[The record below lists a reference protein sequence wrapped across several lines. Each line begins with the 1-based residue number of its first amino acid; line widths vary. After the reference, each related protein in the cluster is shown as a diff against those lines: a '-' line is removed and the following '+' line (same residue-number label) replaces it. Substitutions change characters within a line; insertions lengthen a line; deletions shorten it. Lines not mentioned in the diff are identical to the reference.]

1 MTPTRPPG
9 TIGARRDRASGTLSG
24 PPDNGQTGTFEVRL
38 SREMRLFD
46 IVMIGVGAMI
56 GAGIFVLTGIAA
68 GVAGP
73 GLLLAFLLNAFVT
86 LFAAAAYAELGSSFH
101 DAGGSYLWVKLG
113 LKDPQGFMSGW
124 MDWFAHA
131 VACSLYALGFG
142 AYFKLVL
149 PLVGL
154 SGFETPFMPVE
165 KWLAVIVVAL
175 FAWINY
181 RGASETGGT
190 GNVVTIA
197 KIAVLAVFVG
207 FGVWITLHRPDW
219 QSVFVDDFLP
229 KGYGGV
235 FVAMGLTFI
244 AFEGYEI
251 IAQCSEEVVQP
262 ERNVPKAIF
271 LSLLIVVP
279 IYLTVAFA
287 ALGAV
292 QVEGMPSWQF
302 LGEQKETALVD
313 VARSFFPGG
322 GIMILIGGLLSTVSA
337 LNATIYSSSR
347 VSLAMGRDRNLPAFF
362 GRVHPTRKTPH
373 GAIAGSAVL
382 IAFMAVALPIE
393 TVASA
398 ANIMFLLLFIQV
410 QVVLIVLRRKMPE
423 RPRGFRVPLVP
434 VVPAIGIMLQLF
446 LAAYLFVYSPLAWL
460 SAAVW
465 IAAGF
470 VVFYTYARKRDQAH
484 EHVVEMREAAMRK
497 DYRILVCLKDAKHAE
512 AILGTAGWL
521 ARGRD
526 AELIG
531 LTVIEVS
538 ERSLLALGLDQ
549 VADARRELNKALG
562 RAKLPDVEIRSL
574 VKISHRLSYAITE
587 TVLEE
592 QCNVIIIG
600 RARHAGAFQ
609 RLSATIVG
617 RVIREAPAHTLF
629 VSGEHWPA
637 QVQRV
642 LFAYDGG
649 PHTKFASDVAASISA
664 ATGAA
669 VLAVH
674 VLRLGATRE
683 ERELAQREM
692 HKLLDETCPGADCRV
707 LVSDDPTT
715 ALLREARR
723 ADVFVAGG
731 TEAGVIE
738 ELLAYTVPLE
748 LAERSPIPVITACEI
763 PADPKRW
770 IN

>member
-1 MTPTRPPG
+1 MSEP
-9 TIGARRDRASGTLSG
+9 
-24 PPDNGQTGTFEVRL
+24 GQTAATSNFEVRL

-73 GLLLAFLLNAFVT
+73 GLLLAFLLNAIVT

-124 MDWFAHA
+124 MDWFAHS

-149 PLVGL
+149 PLIGL
-154 SGFETPFMPVE
+154 SAFETPFLPVE
-165 KWLAVIVVAL
+165 KWLAVSIVAL
-175 FAWINY
+175 FAWINF
-181 RGASETGGT
+181 RGASETGGA
-190 GNVVTIA
+190 GNVVTIG
-197 KIAVLAVFVG
+197 KIIILAVFVG
-207 FGVWITLHRPDW
+207 FGTWITLQRPDW
-219 QSVFVDDFLP
+219 QLVFTEDFLP
-229 KGYGGV
+229 RGYGGV

-251 IAQCSEEVVQP
+251 IAQCSEEVHQP

-271 LSLLIVVP
+271 ISLAIVVP

-292 QVEGMPSWQF
+292 QPEGMSSWQF
-302 LGEQKETALVD
+302 LGMNKETALVD

-322 GIMILIGGLLSTVSA
+322 GVMILVGGLLSTISA

-362 GRVHPTRKTPH
+362 GKVHATRKTPH

-410 QVVLIVLRRKMPE
+410 QAVLIVLRKKMPE
-423 RPRGFRVPLVP
+423 MPRGFRVPLVP
-434 VVPAIGIMLQLF
+434 YVPVVGIVLQML
-446 LAAYLFVYSPLAWL
+446 LAGYLFVYSPLAWL

-465 IAAGF
+465 IAIGF
-470 VVFYTYARKRDQAH
+470 VVYYTYARKRDKAH
-484 EHVVEMREAAMRK
+484 EHVVEMREAARRK
-497 DYRILVCLKDAKHAE
+497 DYRILACLKDAEHAE
-512 AILGTAGWL
+512 AILGTAAWL
-521 ARGRD
+521 AHGRD

-531 LTVIEVS
+531 LTVIEVP
-538 ERSLLALGLDQ
+538 ERVLLAHGLDRL
-549 VADARRELNKALG
+549 DTARRGLD
-562 RAKLPDVEIRSL
+562 RAMTRAPLRDVELKSL
-574 VKISHRLSYAITE
+574 VKVSHRLSFGIAE

-600 RARHAGAFQ
+600 RTRHAGAFK
-609 RLSATIVG
+609 RLAAAIVG

-629 VSGEHWPA
+629 VSADRWPTK
-637 QVQRV
+637 VNRV

-649 PHTKFASDVAASISA
+649 PHTRFAADVCASIAS
-664 ATGAA
+664 ATGAS

-674 VLRLGATRE
+674 VLGPDVATE
-683 ERELAQREM
+683 ERGKARAEM
-692 HKLLDETCPGADCRV
+692 RKLLDETCPGAEARIVIAGD
-707 LVSDDPTT
+707 SATG
-715 ALLREARR
+715 LLREARG
-723 ADVFVAGG
+723 ADVMVAGG
-731 TEAGVIE
+731 TEAGMLE

-748 LAERSPIPVITACEI
+748 LGERASIPVITACEI

>member
-1 MTPTRPPG
+1 
-9 TIGARRDRASGTLSG
+9 LSG
-24 PPDNGQTGTFEVRL
+24 PADDNGAGTFEVRL

-73 GLLLAFLLNAFVT
+73 GLLLAFLLNAVVT

-149 PLVGL
+149 PFIGL
-154 SGFETPFMPVE
+154 SGLETPLLPVE
-165 KWLAVIVVAL
+165 KWLAVAVVAL
-175 FAWINY
+175 FAWINF

-207 FGVWITLHRPDW
+207 FGTWITLQRPDW

-302 LGEQKETALVD
+302 LGLHKETALVD
-313 VARSFFPGG
+313 VAKSFFPGG

-362 GRVHPTRKTPH
+362 GKVHPKRKTPH

-398 ANIMFLLLFIQV
+398 ANIMFLLLFMQV

-434 VVPAIGIMLQLF
+434 VVPAIGILLQLF
-446 LAAYLFVYSPLAWL
+446 LAGYLFVYSPLAWV
-460 SAAVW
+460 SAAAW
-465 IAAGF
+465 IALGF
-470 VVFYTYARKRDQAH
+470 VTYYTYARKRDQAH
-484 EHVVEMREAAMRK
+484 GHVVEMREAAMRK
-497 DYRILVCLKDAKHAE
+497 DYRILACLKDAEHADV
-512 AILGTAGWL
+512 ILGTAAWL
-521 ARGRD
+521 AKGRE
-526 AELIG
+526 AEMIG
-531 LTVIEVS
+531 LNVIEVS
-538 ERSLLALGLDQ
+538 EGSLLALGLEQ
-549 VADARRELNKALG
+549 VAEARRELNEAM
-562 RAKLPDVEIRSL
+562 RRVPVPDVDMRTL
-574 VKISHRLSYAITE
+574 VKISHRLSYAIIE

-592 QCNVIIIG
+592 KCNVIIIG

-609 RLSATIVG
+609 RLSATVVG

-629 VSGEHWPA
+629 VSGERWPEK
-637 QVQRV
+637 VHRV

-649 PHTKFASDVAASISA
+649 PHTKFAAQVAASISG
-664 ATGAA
+664 ATGGVVEAA
-669 VLAVH
+669 H

-683 ERELAQREM
+683 ERDRALTEMRE
-692 HKLLDETCPGADCRV
+692 LLDSSCPGAEARV
-707 LVSDDPTT
+707 LVSDDPAT
-715 ALLREARR
+715 ALLRAARR
-723 ADVFVAGG
+723 ADVIVAGG
-731 TEAGVIE
+731 TEAGALE

>member
-1 MTPTRPPG
+1 MSE
-9 TIGARRDRASGTLSG
+9 SGEATTVSS
-24 PPDNGQTGTFEVRL
+24 FEVRL

-73 GLLLAFLLNAFVT
+73 GLLLAFLLNAVVT

-101 DAGGSYLWVKLG
+101 TAGGSYLWVKLG

-149 PLVGL
+149 PLIGL
-154 SGFETPFMPVE
+154 SGLEMPLLPVE
-165 KWLAVIVVAL
+165 KWLAVAVVAL

-181 RGASETGGT
+181 RGASETGGA

-197 KIAVLAVFVG
+197 KLVVLAVFVG
-207 FGVWITLHRPDW
+207 FGIWITLHRPDW
-219 QSVFVDDFLP
+219 QSVFTDDFLP
-229 KGYGGV
+229 QGYGGV

-262 ERNVPKAIF
+262 ERNVPRAIF
-271 LSLLIVVP
+271 ISLLVVVP

-287 ALGAV
+287 ALGSV

-313 VARSFFPGG
+313 VAKSFFPGG
-322 GIMILIGGLLSTVSA
+322 GLMILVGGLLSTVSA

-410 QVVLIVLRRKMPE
+410 QLVLIVLRRKMPD

-434 VVPAIGIMLQLF
+434 VVPVIGILLQLS
-446 LAAYLFVYSPLAWL
+446 LAAYLFVYSPMAWL
-460 SAAVW
+460 SALAW
-465 IAAGF
+465 IAVGF
-470 VVFYTYARKRDQAH
+470 ATFYLYARKRDRAYGQ
-484 EHVVEMREAAMRK
+484 VLEMREAAQRK
-497 DYRILVCLKDAKHAE
+497 DYTILACLKDARHAE
-512 AILGTAGWL
+512 AILGTAQWL
-521 ARGRD
+521 AHGRD

-531 LTVIEVS
+531 LKVIEVP
-538 ERSLLALGLDQ
+538 ERSLLAQGYDD
-549 VADARRELNKALG
+549 VDAARRTLDLAMQRVSQDE
-562 RAKLPDVEIRSL
+562 VEARSL
-574 VKISHRLSYAITE
+574 VKISHRLSYAIAE

-609 RLSATIVG
+609 RLSATVVG

-629 VSGEHWPA
+629 VSGERWPSK
-637 QVQRV
+637 VHCV

-649 PHTKFASDVAASISA
+649 PHTKFAADVVASISQ
-664 ATGAA
+664 ATGAR
-669 VLAVH
+669 VLAIH
-674 VLRLGATRE
+674 VLPPGASRE
-683 ERELAQREM
+683 QRRRAQDEM
-692 HKLLDETCPGADCRV
+692 RKLLDAACPGAEANV
-707 LVSDDPTT
+707 IVSGDPAS

-723 ADVFVAGG
+723 AEIIVAGG
-731 TEAGVIE
+731 TEAGVLE

-748 LAERSPIPVITACEI
+748 LAERTTIPVITACEI

-770 IN
+770 IK

>member
-1 MTPTRPPG
+1 VSEQDQT
-9 TIGARRDRASGTLSG
+9 ASTSS
-24 PPDNGQTGTFEVRL
+24 FEVRL

-73 GLLLAFLLNAFVT
+73 GLLLAFLLNAVVT

-149 PLVGL
+149 PMIGL
-154 SGFETPFMPVE
+154 AGLETPLLPVE
-165 KWLAVIVVAL
+165 KWLAVAIVAL

-181 RGASETGGT
+181 RGASETGGA

-197 KIAVLAVFVG
+197 KLVVLAVFVG
-207 FGVWITLHRPDW
+207 FGAWITLHRPDW
-219 QSVFVDDFLP
+219 QVVFTDDFLP

-235 FVAMGLTFI
+235 FIAMGLTFI

-251 IAQCSEEVVQP
+251 IAQCSEEVVHP
-262 ERNVPKAIF
+262 ERNVPRAIF
-271 LSLLIVVP
+271 ISLAIVVP

-287 ALGAV
+287 ALGSV
-292 QVEGMPSWQF
+292 QPEGMPSWQF

-313 VARSFFPGG
+313 VAKSFFPGG
-322 GIMILIGGLLSTVSA
+322 GLMILIGGLLSTVSA

-362 GRVHPTRKTPH
+362 GKVHPTRKTPH

-410 QVVLIVLRRKMPE
+410 QLVLIVLRRKMPE
-423 RPRGFRVPLVP
+423 MPRGFRVPLVP
-434 VVPAIGIMLQLF
+434 FVPAIGIVLQLA
-446 LAAYLFVYSPLAWL
+446 LAAYLFVYSPVAWL
-460 SAAVW
+460 SAAAW
-465 IAAGF
+465 IAVGF
-470 VVFYTYARKRDQAH
+470 VTFYTYARKRDRAYGQ
-484 EHVVEMREAAMRK
+484 VVEMREAAKRK
-497 DYRILVCLKDAKHAE
+497 EYTILACLKDSRHAR

-521 ARGRD
+521 AHGRD

-531 LTVIEVS
+531 LNVIEVP
-538 ERSLLALGLDQ
+538 ERTLLARGYDEVDAKRRMLD
-549 VADARRELNKALG
+549 
-562 RAKLPDVEIRSL
+562 RAMQRVPGEDVEIRSL
-574 VKISHRLSYAITE
+574 VKISHRLSYAIAE

-629 VSGEHWPA
+629 VSGERWPEK
-637 QVQRV
+637 VHCV

-649 PHTKFASDVAASISA
+649 PHTKFAADVAGSIA
-664 ATGAA
+664 RATGAR
-669 VLAVH
+669 VLAIH
-674 VLRLGATRE
+674 VLPPGTTTEVRR
-683 ERELAQREM
+683 RAQDEM
-692 HKLLDETCPGADCRV
+692 RKLLDEAYPGAEV
-707 LVSDDPTT
+707 NVVVSGDAATV
-715 ALLREARR
+715 LLREARN
-723 ADVFVAGG
+723 AEVIVAGG
-731 TEAGVIE
+731 TEAGMLE

>member
-1 MTPTRPPG
+1 
-9 TIGARRDRASGTLSG
+9 LSES
-24 PPDNGQTGTFEVRL
+24 GQTDGASSFEVRL

-46 IVMIGVGAMI
+46 VVMIGVGAMI

-73 GLLLAFLLNAFVT
+73 GLLLAFLLNAVVT

-154 SGFETPFMPVE
+154 SGLETPILPVE
-165 KWLAVIVVAL
+165 KWLAVAIVAL

-181 RGASETGGT
+181 RGASETGGA

-197 KIAVLAVFVG
+197 KLVVLAVFVG
-207 FGVWITLHRPDW
+207 FGTWITLHRPDW
-219 QSVFVDDFLP
+219 QAVFTDDFLP

-251 IAQCSEEVVQP
+251 IAQCSEEVVHP

-271 LSLLIVVP
+271 ISLLIVVP

-287 ALGAV
+287 ALGSL
-292 QVEGMPSWQF
+292 QPEGMPSWQF

-313 VARSFFPGG
+313 VAKSFFPGG
-322 GIMILIGGLLSTVSA
+322 GLMILVGGLLSTISA

-347 VSLAMGRDRNLPAFF
+347 VSLAMGRDRNLPEFF

-382 IAFMAVALPIE
+382 IAFMAVVLPIE

-410 QVVLIVLRRKMPE
+410 QMVLIVLRRKMPE
-423 RPRGFRVPLVP
+423 MPRGFRVPFVP
-434 VVPAIGIMLQLF
+434 VVPAIGILLQLA
-446 LAAYLFVYSPLAWL
+446 LAAYLFVYSPMAWL
-460 SAAVW
+460 SAATW
-465 IAAGF
+465 IAIGF
-470 VVFYTYARKRDQAH
+470 ATFYLYARKRDRAYGQ
-484 EHVVEMREAAMRK
+484 VVEMREAARRK
-497 DYRILVCLKDAKHAE
+497 DYRILACLKDARHAE
-512 AILGTAGWL
+512 AILGTAQCL
-521 ARGRD
+521 AHGRD

-531 LTVIEVS
+531 LTVIEVP
-538 ERSLLALGLDQ
+538 ERSLLAHGYDDVDASRRMLD
-549 VADARRELNKALG
+549 RALQ
-562 RAKLPDVEIRSL
+562 PVSSDDIDVRSL
-574 VKISHRLSYAITE
+574 VKISHRLSYAIAE

-592 QCNVIIIG
+592 KCNVIIVG

-609 RLSATIVG
+609 RLSATVVS

-629 VSGEHWPA
+629 VSGDRWPEKMHC
-637 QVQRV
+637 V

-649 PHTKFASDVAASISA
+649 PHTKFAADVAASISQT
-664 ATGAA
+664 TGAR
-669 VLAVH
+669 VH
-674 VLRLGATRE
+674 SIHILPPGTAPEARQGAQVQMR
-683 ERELAQREM
+683 
-692 HKLLDETCPGADCRV
+692 KLLDEACPGAEAEV
-707 LVSDDPTT
+707 VISGDP
-715 ALLREARR
+715 ASVLLREARR
-723 ADVFVAGG
+723 ADVMVTGG
-731 TEAGVIE
+731 ADAGVIE

-748 LAERSPIPVITACEI
+748 LAERSPIPVVTACEI
-763 PADPKRW
+763 PANPKRW